1 MNLKVIKLK
10 LSLLT
15 QKMINV
21 SFELIEYDFKIRF
34 TGCDKNTIKSF
45 FG

>member
-15 QKMINV
+15 QKMINI
-21 SFELIEYDFKIRF
+21 SFELIEYDLK
-34 TGCDKNTIKSF
+34 
-45 FG
+45 

>member
-1 MNLKVIKLK
+1 
-10 LSLLT
+10 
-15 QKMINV
+15 MINV

-45 FG
+45 FGWWTYKGIFELKL